1 MGVDSNVLIFER
13 IREELATATG
23 PRAATHAAFDR
34 VWITIVDTHVAS
46 LLAAGVLFQFG
57 TGAIRGFAATLA
69 LGLLANVFSA
79 VFVSKTMFDIALRWR
94 KAGR

>member
-1 MGVDSNVLIFER
+1 
-13 IREELATATG
+13 
-23 PRAATHAAFDR
+23 
-34 VWITIVDTHVAS
+34 
-46 LLAAGVLFQFG
+46 VLFQFG

-94 KAGR
+94 RPSGR